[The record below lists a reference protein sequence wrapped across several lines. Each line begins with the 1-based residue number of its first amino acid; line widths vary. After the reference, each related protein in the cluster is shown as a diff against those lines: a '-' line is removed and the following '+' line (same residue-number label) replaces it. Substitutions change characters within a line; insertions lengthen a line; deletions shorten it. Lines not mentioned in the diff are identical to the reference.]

1 MLHLKVRW
9 QIIVWYTDDEEMP
22 PLSGPDDPKAGET
35 EREAEEEEYREISED
50 GWEDVLGR

>member
-1 MLHLKVRW
+1 MFD
-9 QIIVWYTDDEEMP
+9 TDDEEMP

>member
-1 MLHLKVRW
+1 MFD
-9 QIIVWYTDDEEMP
+9 TDDEEMP

-35 EREAEEEEYREISED
+35 EKREAEEEEYREISED